1 MRALPP
7 NWVWARIGDLVE
19 LGPRNQADDETDAGF
34 VPLQRMGTNYRSRH
48 SLEVRPWGTIKKGY
62 THFMDGDVLLA
73 RITPSF
79 ENGKGGIVRGLPNGI
94 GAGSTEYFVCR
105 PIRDALLPEYLLAHF
120 KTPQFL
126 RDGEQVMSGAVGQ
139 QRVPKHYV
147 LDSQLPLA
155 PLNEQKRIADKLD
168 MLLARVDTCRERL
181 DRVPTIL
188 KRFRQS
194 VLSEAMVGNLTADW
208 RQEHPARTS
217 ANDLAAKLHY
227 THQLAG
233 GHKAGNAAPPTEDVH
248 DLTSRMFPKGWELL
262 TLRDLVM
269 PDRPITYGILK
280 PGPELEKGIPYVRVA
295 DFPNERLNIA
305 TIRRT
310 SASIDQEFRR
320 SRLRR
325 GDLLLSIRGTVG
337 RVVSIPPEI
346 DGANITQD
354 SARLS
359 VQSAV
364 NPDFVL
370 WYLRS
375 AIAQARMS
383 RAVKGVAVRGINIG
397 DVRAL
402 QIPLPSR
409 QEQDEIVRR
418 VEALF
423 ACADRL
429 ETRYAAARAQVERLT
444 PDLLAKAFRGELV
457 PQDPNDEPA
466 SVLLERIRAA
476 RAAAPPKPRSRQ
488 GTGRPTKTQK
498 AEILM
503 LNRRDIPDAHLVT
516 ILRERGPLTA
526 EALWSASQL
535 DIDDF
540 YDQLKNEEARGL
552 LKERRGD
559 SPSAQRLLEAAA

>member
-7 NWVWARIGDLVE
+7 NWVWARVGDLVE
-19 LGPRNQADDETDAGF
+19 VGPKNQADDEIDAGF
-34 VPLQRMGTNYRSRH
+34 VPLQRMGINYRSRH

-94 GAGSTEYFVCR
+94 GSGSTEYYVCR
-105 PIRDALLPEYLLAHF
+105 PIRNALLPEYLLAHF
-120 KTPQFL
+120 KTPRFL

-139 QRVPKHYV
+139 QRVPKQYL
-147 LDSQLPLA
+147 LDSQLPLP
-155 PLNEQKRIADKLD
+155 PLNEQKRIAHKLD
-168 MLLARVDTCRERL
+168 AVLARVDACRERL
-181 DRVPTIL
+181 DRVPAIL

-194 VLSEAMVGNLTADW
+194 VLSDAMVGNLTAEW
-208 RQEHPARTS
+208 RRKHPTHTS

-227 THQLAG
+227 AHQLAG
-233 GHKAGNAAPPTEDVH
+233 GHKLGNAAPPTEEVH
-248 DLTSRMFPKGWELL
+248 NLTAEMFPKGWELV

-280 PGPELEKGIPYVRVA
+280 PGPEIDNGIPYVRVA
-295 DFPNERLNIA
+295 DFPNERLNITA
-305 TIRRT
+305 IRRT
-310 SASIDQEFRR
+310 SPSIDQEFKR
-320 SRLRR
+320 SRLRS

-337 RVVSIPPEI
+337 RVVLIPPEI
-346 DGANITQD
+346 EGANITQD
-354 SARLS
+354 SARLTI
-359 VQSAV
+359 QSAV

-375 AIAQARMS
+375 ELAQARMS

-402 QIPLPSR
+402 QTPLPHR
-409 QEQDEIVRR
+409 HEQDEIVRR
-418 VEALF
+418 VETLF
-423 ACADRL
+423 ASADLL

-444 PDLLAKAFRGELV
+444 PALLAKAFRGELV

-466 SVLLERIRAA
+466 SALLERIRAA
-476 RAAAPPKPRSRQ
+476 RAAKPPKPRSRQ
-488 GTGRPTKTQK
+488 SSGHHTKTQK

-503 LNRRDIPDAHLVT
+503 LNRRDIPDTHLCT

-540 YDQLKNEEARGL
+540 YDQLKEEEASGL
-552 LKERRGD
+552 LMERRGD
-559 SPSAQRLLEAAA
+559 APAAQRLLEAV